1 MSDGSRQ
8 KVSLARSLGLDSKF
22 VALCLCTVL
31 AAAVVY
37 SAWVSGNG
45 RPLADA
51 LSRFPTG
58 LVAMLGFAVMFSP
71 LIAPCMVVGWSVGW
85 VVGGVVCLP
94 LLARSAIAAG
104 VLGAAAVLPV
114 MFFFGRNG
122 YAAENEW
129 RILVRPLLWIVP
141 TSAILVALIIY
152 RKR

>member
-8 KVSLARSLGLDSKF
+8 MSSLARSFGLDGKL

-37 SAWVSGNG
+37 SAWMSGAD
-45 RPLADA
+45 RPFAEA
-51 LSRFPTG
+51 LSRFPAG
-58 LVAMLGFAVMFSP
+58 LAAMLGFAVLFSP
-71 LIAPCMVVGWSVGW
+71 LIVPCMLIGW
-85 VVGGVVCLP
+85 VVGWIAGGVVRLP
-94 LLARSAIAAG
+94 LPARTAIAAG

-114 MFFFGRNG
+114 MFFFGRSG

-129 RILVRPLLWIVP
+129 RILVRPLLWIAP
-141 TSAILVALIIY
+141 TSAILVALSIY